1 MEVSGAM
8 VIAGEFDI
16 HWVLA
21 KVLTV
26 DIVPREN
33 RPEVGKPGG
42 L

>member
-1 MEVSGAM
+1 MEVSDAM

-33 RPEVGKPGG
+33 RPEVGNPGG